1 MRKITTLLIIGAFVT
16 GISNSAFALSPM
28 GPPKARLEPRQW
40 SFGLDYEHS
49 EMDLETVSNPRIET
63 QDGVVVTDTD
73 PVKSK
78 YEIDGLTS
86 NMVYANIGYGLSG
99 SWDLYVQAG
108 LSDAQA
114 DITEVQAGGVT
125 GDKYKNFDS
134 SYGLAWG
141 VGTRA
146 TFAKDGDITW
156 GGLLQVSWAK
166 PDSSGLTC
174 VGDPNFEGDAE
185 IEYWEIQLAVG
196 PTFESEY
203 YRIYGGPFLH
213 FVYGSIDLKGTA
225 TYPEPDPAVITVNSS
240 NNINNNVN
248 IGGFIGTQL
257 YLAENSSLY
266 AECQFTSDA
275 FGIGVGIAWKF

>member
-1 MRKITTLLIIGAFVT
+1 MKKITILLIILAFVT
-16 GISNSAFALSPM
+16 GISSSAFALSPM
-28 GPPKARLEPRQW
+28 GPPKARLEPHQW

-49 EMDLETVSNPRIET
+49 EMDIET
-63 QDGVVVTDTD
+63 TSNLRTETIDGVEVPADG
-73 PVKSK
+73 PKSK

-86 NMVYANIGYGLSG
+86 NMVYVNAGYGLSG
-99 SWDLYVQAG
+99 TWDVYAQVG

-141 VGTRA
+141 LGTR
-146 TFAKDGDITW
+146 TTLAKDGDIIW
-156 GGLLQVSWAK
+156 GGLLQVGWAK
-166 PDSSGLTC
+166 PDSSDLTC
-174 VGDPNFEGDAE
+174 VGDPYFKGDAE
-185 IEYWEIQLAVG
+185 INYWEIQLAVG
-196 PTFESEY
+196 PTFESDY

-213 FVYGSIDLKGTA
+213 FVYGDVDLKGTA
-225 TYPEPDPAVITVNSS
+225 TYPEPDPAVVTVKSS
-240 NNINNNVN
+240 KNIDNNVN
-248 IGGFIGTQL
+248 IGGYVGTQL
-257 YLAENSSLY
+257 YLTENSSMY